1 MASFSSAQKYEN
13 DIMSFNEKATSKG
26 FSSYL
31 DAYATARN
39 DINRL
44 SRWEEEEGV
53 CAVVRIRI
61 EQELAVTREAFLA
74 KLEIENM
81 ENLPLR
87 QMELEII
94 IVDPSDGKIATNL
107 FSISNES
114 LSGSLT
120 KAGSKWLL
128 PSGASGQA
136 EWLIAPYS
144 EAAPQSDRVYDIRGT
159 LRYMLGN
166 ENITIPLLPTLI
178 TVTPDPSL
186 IVHYFWEKFVIGD
199 DPFTERKELSVPFT
213 LGVAIKNVGA
223 GVATDLRITSG
234 QPEIIEN
241 EKGLAVSFM
250 IIGANVGK
258 ESITPS
264 LTVNFGDLSSNTTTV
279 ARWLMISSLQGE
291 FKNYSAVFENKNPL
305 GDPKLSILDELRI
318 HELFRNV
325 RIYNDSEDDEILD
338 FLVSKRTDLPSE
350 LYSSKTLTRYDVEQ
364 GEVLSVRAT
373 SAGSNSLEVRTIAN
387 NTGWVYYRYTDTQS
401 ILTNTAQTVN
411 AMKQEGNDT
420 YQIPFINTWITRDSD
435 SRGSETFYLH
445 VLDFIQSTDEVIFTV
460 TLCRTNCSSIGM
472 PFIPPDRLIPTR
484 PPVNTGDAANI
495 SGYTALVI
503 LLAAVTLAI

>member
-1 MASFSSAQKYEN
+1 MEPIQQWFERLVERLNNTIHGWTTGQLEPEGGLNMASFSSARKYEN
-13 DIMSFNEKATSKG
+13 DIMLFNEKATSKG

-107 FSISNES
+107 FSIGNET

-120 KAGSKWLL
+120 KVGSKWLL

-199 DPFTERKELSVPFT
+199 NPFTDRKELSVPFT

-223 GVATDLRITSG
+223 GVATDLRDH
-234 QPEIIEN
+234 
-241 EKGLAVSFM
+241 LRA
-250 IIGANVGK
+250 
-258 ESITPS
+258 
-264 LTVNFGDLSSNTTTV
+264 
-279 ARWLMISSLQGE
+279 AR
-291 FKNYSAVFENKNPL
+291 
-305 GDPKLSILDELRI
+305 
-318 HELFRNV
+318 
-325 RIYNDSEDDEILD
+325 
-338 FLVSKRTDLPSE
+338 
-350 LYSSKTLTRYDVEQ
+350 
-364 GEVLSVRAT
+364 
-373 SAGSNSLEVRTIAN
+373 N
-387 NTGWVYYRYTDTQS
+387 N
-401 ILTNTAQTVN
+401 
-411 AMKQEGNDT
+411 
-420 YQIPFINTWITRDSD
+420 
-435 SRGSETFYLH
+435 
-445 VLDFIQSTDEVIFTV
+445 
-460 TLCRTNCSSIGM
+460 
-472 PFIPPDRLIPTR
+472 
-484 PPVNTGDAANI
+484 
-495 SGYTALVI
+495 
-503 LLAAVTLAI
+503 